1 MNVQKEVSVKDGRDL
16 RSRWQEFQKTNPN
29 VRIRNA
35 AKELGVSEGELVATA
50 CGESS
55 IRIDGEWGKLLKKLP
70 KLGEVLVIT
79 RNDHAVH
86 EKVGKFGKISIQPG
100 HGLVVNREI
109 DLRIFFGN
117 WHYGFA
123 VTEETKKGRRH
134 SLQFF
139 DLTGTSVHK
148 IYLTEDSDK
157 AAFDTIVEQYRTD
170 EQPHVIKVSEAP
182 APKVERPDGDID
194 VAAFRDH
201 WKAMQDTHDF
211 MGLLRE
217 FDVTRTQALRLAGGE
232 LASQISVSAFDTALK
247 RAAASNLSIMV
258 FVGNRGCIQIHTG
271 PIKRVVNAQ
280 GWLNILDPGFDLHV
294 KDGEIGAAWIVRK
307 PTRDGIVTSL
317 ELFDKNGQEILLM
330 FGERKPGV
338 KELTAWTELAESFV
352 TREAA

>member
-1 MNVQKEVSVKDGRDL
+1 MNEQIDMNAAKSLAETWHTYKH
-16 RSRWQEFQKTNPN
+16 ENPN

-35 AKELGVSEGELVATA
+35 AKELGVSEGELVATSV
-50 CGESS
+50 GDTV
-55 IRIDGEWGKLLKKLP
+55 IRIEGDWGKLLKKLP

-79 RNDHAVH
+79 RNDNAVH
-86 EKVGKFGKISIQPG
+86 EKVGKFAKVSVQPS

-117 WHYGFA
+117 WHHGFA
-123 VTEETKKGRRH
+123 VVEETKNGPRR

-148 IYLTEDSDK
+148 VYLTENSDK
-157 AAFDTIVEQYRTD
+157 DAFDNLVEQFKSDNQHPFIT
-170 EQPHVIKVSEAP
+170 PSKAP
-182 APKVERPDGDID
+182 APKAERPDAEID
-194 VAAFRDH
+194 TDAFRAH
-201 WKAMQDTHDF
+201 WNAMQDTHDF

-217 FDVTRTQALRLAGGE
+217 FDVTRTQALRVAGDALAV
-232 LASQISVSAFDTALK
+232 QVPVSGFETALYS
-247 RAAASNLSIMV
+247 AAETGLSIMV

-271 PIKRVVNAQ
+271 AIKRVVRAQ

-294 KDGEIGAAWIVRK
+294 KDEEIAEAWIVRK

-317 ELFDKNGQEILLM
+317 ELFDKDGQEILLM

-338 KELTAWTELAESFV
+338 KELPEWSNLAESLV
-352 TREAA
+352 KTEAVA